1 MIIFF
6 GPAGSGKSLQGQI
19 LAAREGWRWLSAGQ
33 LLRDT
38 HNPELTAIM
47 HKGGLIEPTIV
58 NNIVRDALLKASD
71 IKKVVLDGFPRM
83 IEQAT
88 WLVDSQ
94 PEHGRSI
101 SAVIV
106 LEVDKEVLLKR
117 LSLRG
122 RADDQIDAID
132 NRLDIYKQETDP
144 ILDYLISQGI
154 KIIHLDGSGSVGEI
168 HDNIMKKLGETGIL

>member
-38 HNPELTAIM
+38 HDPELTAIM

-106 LEVDKEVLLKR
+106 LEVDRGILMKR

-122 RADDQIDAID
+122 RADDQAEAID

-144 ILDYLISQGI
+144 ILDYFKEKGV
-154 KIIHLDGSGSVGEI
+154 KILYLDGSGSVGEI
-168 HDNIMKKLGETGIL
+168 HDNIMNKLGEIGAL

>member
-106 LEVDKEVLLKR
+106 LEVDKDVLLKR

-144 ILDYLISQGI
+144 ILDYLKSQGI
-154 KIIHLDGSGSVGEI
+154 KIIYLNGSGSVGEI

>member
-19 LAAREGWRWLSAGQ
+19 LAAREGWRWLSTGQ

-38 HNPELTAIM
+38 HDPELAAVM
-47 HKGGLIEPTIV
+47 HEGKLIEPNVV
-58 NNIVRDALLKASD
+58 NNIVQGALLKAKD
-71 IKKVVLDGFPRM
+71 IDKVVLDGFPRM
-83 IEQAT
+83 IEQAA

-101 SAVIV
+101 TAVIV
-106 LEVDKEVLLKR
+106 LEVDKDILIKR

-122 RADDQIDAID
+122 RADDQTEAIES
-132 NRLDIYKQETDP
+132 RLDIYKQETDP
-144 ILDYLISQGI
+144 ILQYFNDQGI
-154 KIIHLDGSGSVGEI
+154 KIIYLDGSGSVGEI
-168 HDNIMKKLGETGIL
+168 HDNIMTKLSEAGAL

>member
-144 ILDYLISQGI
+144 ILDYLNSQGI
-154 KIIHLDGSGSVGEI
+154 KIIHLNGSGSVGEI